1 MKYEMKIE
9 FSKKKELDNIIKK
22 SYFDNNNGKLCGNSQ
37 HLKIDKKDPIYIM
50 LKGLNNMTIRI
61 TNEEIIDGCMRFVVD
76 GEHENHINLIPCSIY
91 CIIENEKYSF
101 Y

>member
-9 FSKKKELDNIIKK
+9 FDRVLELKNLINK
-22 SYFDNNNGKLCGNSQ
+22 SYFENNNGKLNGKDQ
-37 HLKIDKKDPIYIM
+37 YLKIDTNDPIYLM

-61 TNEEIIDGCMRFVVD
+61 TNEELIEGSARFVVD
-76 GEHENHINLIPCSIY
+76 EHINHINLLPCSIY
-91 CIIENEKYSF
+91 CIIENSKYSF

>member
-1 MKYEMKIE
+1 MKIE
-9 FSKKKELDNIIKK
+9 FDRGKELENVIKK
-22 SYFDNNNGKLCGNSQ
+22 SYFSDENNGKLCGKKS

-61 TNEEIIDGCMRFVVD
+61 INEEIVDGCVRFVVD
-76 GEHENHINLIPCSIY
+76 EHETHIHLFPCSIY
-91 CIIENEKYSF
+91 CIIENEKYCF